1 MVLTAVTDPA
11 EADLVESNEA
21 PGGNVTGTSDM
32 NPVEKQVELL
42 QQLIP
47 DAKKVAVLYCSA
59 EANSKL
65 QAELVAETC
74 KKAGMRRWLHGG
86 QFR

>member
-1 MVLTAVTDPA
+1 M
-11 EADLVESNEA
+11 
-21 PGGNVTGTSDM
+21 TGTSDM

-65 QAELVAETC
+65 QAELVA
-74 KKAGMRRWLHGG
+74 KMQKSRN
-86 QFR
+86 